1 MGGQP
6 SKTVKEYVIH
16 AGNVDYI
23 FSKYYLKR
31 VVYTRDRDVLMK
43 VREEFYDRVLDMGE
57 HSKIL
62 ENGDWKEIVVRKACG
77 KIALLTVYKD
87 CDHFQYYAVDIWFPK
102 PDIWRPE
109 RWIYKLKRR

>member
-31 VVYTRDRDVLMK
+31 VVYTRDKGVLMK
-43 VREEFYDRVLDMGE
+43 MGEEFYDRVSDKGE
-57 HSKIL
+57 HYKIL
-62 ENGDWKEIVVRKACG
+62 ENGDWKEIGKDRRKT
-77 KIALLTVYKD
+77 ALLTVYND
-87 CDHFQYYAVDIWFPK
+87 CDHFQYYAVKIRPRTWDIL
-102 PDIWRPE
+102 RTE
-109 RWIYKLKRR
+109 QWIYKLRRR